1 MGKILTEI
9 SEAELLD
16 KISILEIK
24 QNKIK
29 NPDSLSEINKELSIL
44 NKIKDANIKST
55 DQLKKLYLNLKN
67 INEKIWKIENDK
79 RQCEIDSNFKEDF
92 ISLSREEYFANDER
106 AQTKSEIN
114 NLLNSNIREI
124 KDHPNYKK

>member
-79 RQCEIDSNFKEDF
+79 RQCEKDSNFKEDF

>member
-29 NPDSLSEINKELSIL
+29 DQNSLIEINKELAIL
-44 NKIKDANIKST
+44 NKIKDTNIEST
-55 DQLKKLYLNLKN
+55 NQLKKLYLDLKN

-79 RQCEIDSNFKEDF
+79 RQCEKDLNFKEYF
-92 ISLSREEYFANDER
+92 ISLSRNEYLANDER
-106 AQTKSEIN
+106 AQTKAEIN
-114 NLLNSNIREI
+114 NLLKSNIKEI
-124 KDHPNYKK
+124 KEHPNYKK

>member
-29 NPDSLSEINKELSIL
+29 NPDSLSEINKELGIL

-67 INEKIWKIENDK
+67 IHEKIWKIENDN
-79 RQCEIDSNFKEDF
+79 RQCEKDSNFKEDF